1 MTVALIIIL
10 VVIGLAVL
18 YAIVAY
24 NGMVSGRNRW
34 MRPGA
39 ASTCS

>member
-24 NGMVSGRNRW
+24 NGMVE
-34 MRPGA
+34 RPQQGG
-39 ASTCS
+39 